1 MQDRHFDVVWAA
13 VHEAFVRGAVLGVP
27 ASVRRCGH
35 PTPGTD
41 HPTPG
46 TKPLADRLGPVAGAF
61 IANFLQFLFMALWA
75 LVFGRMIM
83 SWVDPTGRNRVS
95 SLLFQATEPILAP
108 VRRMLP
114 QSGMIDWS
122 GFVVLLILGFL
133 WRAF

>member
-1 MQDRHFDVVWAA
+1 MQDRHFGVVWAA
-13 VHEAFVRGAVLGVP
+13 VHEAFVPGAVLGVP
-27 ASVRRCGH
+27 ASVRRRGH
-35 PTPGTD
+35 PRPGLA
-41 HPTPG
+41 
-46 TKPLADRLGPVAGAF
+46 PLADRLGPVAGAF